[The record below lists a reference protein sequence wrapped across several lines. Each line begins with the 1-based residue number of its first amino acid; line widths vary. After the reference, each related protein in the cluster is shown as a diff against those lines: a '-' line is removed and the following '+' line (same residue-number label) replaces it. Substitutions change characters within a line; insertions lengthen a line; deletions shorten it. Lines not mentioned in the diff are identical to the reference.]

1 MSKIAIVTDT
11 HFGARGDNQ
20 HLLQKQISFFRDQF
34 FPELERRGIE
44 QIMHIGDFFDKRKNI
59 NISTLNSIAPILE
72 MFSQYTT
79 HVVIGNHD
87 VYYNNK
93 NTVNSVSEILLQNQ
107 NFNSDNLKVYISTE
121 DIEIFGTSVLVIPWI
136 NRENNEHSLRTIA
149 KSTAK
154 YAFGHLEINGFELH
168 HGVYCQGKQEKITF
182 SKFDTVFS
190 GHFHKQSKK
199 DNIHYV
205 GTPYHLNWGEYGND
219 VGFHILDLVTGEL
232 EFIPTKLHTL
242 VKLVYSGE
250 ENFEIDEDHIKGCFV
265 RLVNDKPESNI
276 ERFNALRKRID
287 AIGVAELRVVEARA
301 VENTRVDLG
310 DLYATGKRST
320 IDFLVQYVD
329 KQENLSDDEKSFI
342 KKEVVDLYNQAKTL
356 S

>member
-11 HFGARGDNQ
+11 HFGARGDNF
-20 HLLQKQISFFRDQF
+20 HLLQKQISFFMDQF
-34 FPELERRGIE
+34 FPELESRGIE
-44 QIMHIGDFFDKRKNI
+44 QIIHIGDFFDKRKNI
-59 NISTLNSIAPILE
+59 NISTLNSIAPVLE
-72 MFSQYTT
+72 RFSKFTT

-107 NFNSDNLKVYISTE
+107 NFNSENLKVYIDAE
-121 DIEIFGTSVLVIPWI
+121 EVEIYGHKILTLPWI
-136 NRENNEHSLRTIA
+136 NRENAEQTQRVISA
-149 KSTAK
+149 STAR

-168 HGVYCQGKQEKITF
+168 HGVYCQGKLDKITF
-182 SKFDTVFS
+182 KKFDTVFS

-219 VGFHILDLVTGEL
+219 VGFHILDLETGEL
-232 EFIPTKLHTL
+232 EFIRTKLHTL

-250 ENFEIDEDHIKGCFV
+250 ENFDINEEHIKGCFV
-265 RLVNDKPESNI
+265 RIVNEKPEENL
-276 ERFNALRKRID
+276 ERFSELRKRIESV
-287 AIGVAELRVVEARA
+287 GVAELRVVETRNK
-301 VENTRVDLG
+301 ENTRVDLG
-310 DLYATGKRST
+310 DVYATGKRST
-320 IDFLVQYVD
+320 IDFLVEYVERQD
-329 KQENLSDDEKSFI
+329 NLSLEEKSFI
-342 KKEVVDLYNQAKTL
+342 KKEMVELYNQAKTI